1 MLAPVAPIAV
11 HAGKERWLR
20 WVPRPR
26 SFKYGMGYLGLA
38 SSRYWQWGGV
48 AYLEHAAS
56 RLDLGP
62 DAPPGHKGA
71 RERRIREIERHRV
84 VEHPAHPLSII
95 AEAEPVLPMPPRRLG
110 NDACRA
116 ILLAGAVPRKTCQGG
131 GR

>member
-1 MLAPVAPIAV
+1 MGPSSAIVQI
-11 HAGKERWLR
+11 W
-20 WVPRPR
+20 
-26 SFKYGMGYLGLA
+26 MGYLGLA

-71 RERRIREIERHRV
+71 RERRTREKERHRV

-116 ILLAGAVPRKTCQGG
+116 ILLGGAVPRKTCQGG
-131 GR
+131 GRVRRPTASALDRYADEGIE